1 MAVGRDKCKGC
12 GAVTLRISWSGLRTH
27 EECKQK
33 GHLMRTGKRA
43 KLDNSRMFFPGN
55 VTDRTVRDWL
65 AQDPYSNPGA
75 MPSMVEHIV
84 EREYDAL
91 KERGE
96 VMLWKSKTDKA
107 AVIAECK
114 TAVERIEPALE
125 KLVLPFDYDVDFK
138 FQAPLTLPH
147 PDGGMETVLL
157 IGFMDIIVRRT
168 MPDGSHRW
176 MIWDVKHTKD
186 DYYWKKTQGQLG
198 FYDLSNWVMTSE
210 NTQAVGLLQPL
221 CKERVKPVSLDRDTR
236 SVLMQRVTNMA
247 RDLWNGDNAPRVDNK
262 LCGFCS
268 VKHACTKFKPVEVD
282 GKRRISF

>member
-1 MAVGRDKCKGC
+1 MANREKCKEC
-12 GAVTLRISWSGLRTH
+12 GKVTLRISWSGLRTH

-33 GHLMRTGKRA
+33 GYLTRTGKKA
-43 KLDNSRMFFPGN
+43 KLDNVRLFFPAN

-65 AQDPYSNPGA
+65 GNDPYSNPGV
-75 MPSMVEHIV
+75 MPDMVEHIV
-84 EREYDAL
+84 NREYDAM

-96 VMLWKSKTDKA
+96 VMLWKSKADKGN
-107 AVIAECK
+107 IIKECQE
-114 TAVERIEPALE
+114 AVEKIEPALN

-176 MIWDVKHTKD
+176 MVWDVKHTRD

-198 FYDLSNWVMTSE
+198 FYDLSNWVMTGE
-210 NTQAVGLLQPL
+210 QTDAVGLLQPL
-221 CKERVKPVSLDRDTR
+221 CKERVKPVKLDDNTR
-236 SVLMQRVTNMA
+236 SVLMQRVTGMA
-247 RDLWNGDNAPRVDNK
+247 RDIWMDDRTPRVDNK
-262 LCGFCS
+262 LCNYCP
-268 VKHACTKFKPVEVD
+268 VKHACTKFKPVLVN
-282 GKRRISF
+282 GQRRISL